1 MGRLGLAKQ
10 LLAGD
15 EGLFIGIFPEIA
27 EDEAAFLISDLRHYL
42 AQRASF
48 LEAGEHPADHLLPF
62 PFGQHHVRLVAVF
75 RRDVAHQLGFHLRLP
90 ACSFCSKRSMV
101 TQAKV

>member
-27 EDEAAFLISDLRHYL
+27 EDETPFLILDLCDQL
-42 AQRASF
+42 TQRLGF
-48 LEAGEHPADHLLPF
+48 LEAGKHLADHLLPF
-62 PFGQHHVRLVAVF
+62 PFRQYHVRLAAVF
-75 RRDVAHQLGFHLRLP
+75 CCDVAQQLGFHLCLP
-90 ACSFCSKRSMV
+90 ACSFYYERSMV
-101 TQAKV
+101 TQARA